1 MKPKEVILQ
10 ELNVLFQTI
19 FKNDSI
25 VVSETTNADDIKGW
39 NSLTHMYLIDAVEK
53 HFGCEFGFSEVMAF
67 RNVGDM
73 VDALA
78 NKQF

>member
-1 MKPKEVILQ
+1 MKPKEVILK
-10 ELNVLFQTI
+10 ELNDIFQTI
-19 FKNDSI
+19 FKNNAI
-25 VVSETTNADDIKGW
+25 VIDEGTSADDINGW

-73 VDALA
+73 VNALA
-78 NKQF
+78 NKGS